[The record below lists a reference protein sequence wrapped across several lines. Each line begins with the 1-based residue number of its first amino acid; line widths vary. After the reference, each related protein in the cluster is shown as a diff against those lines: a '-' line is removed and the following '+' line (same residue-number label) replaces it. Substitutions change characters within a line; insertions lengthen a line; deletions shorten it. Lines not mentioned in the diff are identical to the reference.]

1 MEIIDSTGN
10 SVVKYNY
17 IPFVGWALAIGATAL
32 VEFFDEEIEEF
43 KDWFAEGWNEFW
55 SFSWL

>member
-1 MEIIDSTGN
+1 M
-10 SVVKYNY
+10 VKYTY